1 MSSVAVRLDGST
13 TPAPGQRSL
22 RQTFGQSLDA
32 ESNNDQRRV
41 RAPLRDDLIAAGGLA
56 TPTP

>member
-1 MSSVAVRLDGST
+1 VRLDGST